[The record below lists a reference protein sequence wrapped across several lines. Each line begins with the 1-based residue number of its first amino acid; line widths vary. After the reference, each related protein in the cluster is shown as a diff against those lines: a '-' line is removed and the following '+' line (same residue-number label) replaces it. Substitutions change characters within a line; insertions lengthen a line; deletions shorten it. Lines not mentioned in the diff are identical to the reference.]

1 MKQALIVVVLIAGV
15 LALLLFTQSKS
26 AGKALAAARADAQWA
41 SNQLTQLQVRLTEQT
56 KATVTWQDLYSNRV
70 AALTALSN
78 NVTQS
83 TAALD
88 AARAE
93 IRNFADKLKAAEDK
107 LTKLRAEKI
116 ELATAL
122 DSARAEIAGLR
133 RDLIALQE
141 QRAALAEQLNQ
152 VRIARD
158 ELRSRFNSPAAL
170 KAQLAVLTA
179 PRQPARSKADKH
191 SLATPDKRSDAA
203 HPKPDEPLRPTD
215 KHVRLQ
221 LQPDGSVKLV
231 RTGGN

>member
-1 MKQALIVVVLIAGV
+1 MKHAALALAVLSAILGLLLYSRGKSANQALAN
-15 LALLLFTQSKS
+15 
-26 AGKALAAARADAQWA
+26 ARAEVRSA
-41 SNQLTQLQVRLTEQT
+41 SNELVQLQVRLTEQT
-56 KATVTWQDLYSNRV
+56 KAAVTWQDLYSNSV

>member
-70 AALTALSN
+70 ATLTALSN
-78 NVTQS
+78 DLTQA
-83 TAALD
+83 TGALD

-93 IRNFADKLKAAEDK
+93 VRKLADKLKASEA
-107 LTKLRAEKI
+107 
-116 ELATAL
+116 ELAQLRLEKTELAAAL
-122 DSARAEIAGLR
+122 DSTRVEITALR
-133 RDLIALQE
+133 RDLLALQE
-141 QRAALAEQLNQ
+141 QRATLAEQLNR
-152 VRIARD
+152 VRIAKD
-158 ELRSRFNSPAAL
+158 ELQHRFNNPAAL
-170 KAQLAVLTA
+170 KAQLALLTA
-179 PRQPARSKADKH
+179 LRQPARPKADKQPP
-191 SLATPDKRSDAA
+191 AAPDKQSDPA

-231 RTGGN
+231 RIGGN